1 MRGWII
7 VVSGVVFC
15 AVTSFLGDTSLLL
28 GAVTQSWVPYLAV
41 PFALGLAAVRTTSFR
56 AGLLGALPS
65 VAMVIGFYAVS
76 PFGTSGLPVSID
88 GIYEYAPLGIITGF
102 MLAAISRSIA
112 PRVAGG
118 PAWWAL
124 AFCSVVTVALTAS
137 WSFLGWGVH
146 ETVTSSGVVV
156 TGASTADVIASSAI
170 ALAFSFVV
178 IVFAVH
184 GLSGASAIGWT
195 SGWSSDGWANRPTST
210 RWSVMRRR
218 G

>member
-1 MRGWII
+1 
-7 VVSGVVFC
+7 
-15 AVTSFLGDTSLLL
+15 
-28 GAVTQSWVPYLAV
+28 V

-112 PRVAGG
+112 PTVAGG
-118 PAWWAL
+118 PAWRAL

-178 IVFAVH
+178 IVFALH